1 MVTLTAGAQ
10 APKLATPDPD
20 EKARIILD
28 VTRVNMLFTV
38 SDRKGRFVT
47 NLSKDDFQVFEGKH
61 QQSILE
67 FTAES
72 GLPLRLAVLIDT
84 SNSIRDRFRF
94 EQEAAIEFIKSLM
107 RPEVDKAITVSF
119 DTRTQLEADLTG
131 DIEKLANR
139 SATCAREAARRSTMR
154 SSSPAATS
162 SCRTS
167 PATSSGAPW

>member
-1 MVTLTAGAQ
+1 MVTATAGAQ
-10 APKLATPDPD
+10 APRLAIPDPD
-20 EKARIILD
+20 EKSRIVLD

-61 QQSILE
+61 QQNILE

-131 DIEKLANR
+131 DIEKLAKSIR
-139 SATCAREAARRSTMR
+139 DLR
-154 SSSPAATS
+154 PGGGTS
-162 SCRTS
+162 LYDAIYFACRDKLM
-167 PATSSGAPW
+167 